1 MRKILLLLA
10 AALCLAALLITPA
23 AAEAE
28 EEEKPAEEEQAEWT
42 VLFYMCGSD
51 LESKYGYATGNLKEI
66 ASCVYPRDDVKN
78 LLLDESDELS
88 QALAYPDPGKVNV
101 LIETGGCREWHAQ
114 ELGMDISNSALQRWR
129 YECYTNDD
137 NPDGFFLEE
146 TLPLRSMADP
156 ETLADFIRWGAAN
169 YPAKKTALILWDHGG
184 GSKTGLF
191 IDELFQGDIMNLQEL
206 GDALRNGGVEM
217 EAVLFDACM
226 MANLETA
233 YAISESAEWMIASEE
248 VVAGQG
254 TAIGDWLQQLYID
267 PEFDGEWLGRWV
279 CDMTQIKYANE
290 NDEQAQQL
298 MTWSVID
305 LSRLPILTKMFDII
319 MGYVGDLYVRYPQ
332 MMSLYTKYIINTEHY
347 GSSDDN
353 MWDLAGIFYM
363 PELALNMS
371 VEVHRKMLNALKETV
386 VYCVRGPGRSS
397 ARGLSFCYAVN
408 FNKEELDN
416 YAQNCPSAN
425 YLAFLDAIS
434 PWTAPD
440 WVYETAERLPEAEE
454 LPAYQVTV
462 QKIMLEDGTPA
473 LTFDQDCYLG
483 ASTVYYNIFRV
494 DDRIDDIVSLGTMP
508 AYYNEEIGE
517 NGVYQAYE
525 LTEWPALEGQHIA
538 SYVIGRVS
546 PGAKEYLGSIPIQ
559 IGTEKRFLR
568 YGYFYEESRYVVY
581 GIWDGYETNSGLFN
595 RNVSS
600 LSQMAGQE
608 YVLLYPVFI
617 SDYEVPNQYYTS
629 EPQTIYRAMEMK
641 NLPVIPGKYYLQ
653 YVVMDMFMRPMPMEW
668 IEMNWD
674 GTELTMGDGF
684 TWEGEE
690 ILSVSDE
697 YWE

>member
-1 MRKILLLLA
+1 MRKILLCLT
-10 AALCLAALLITPA
+10 AALCLAALLIAPA

-28 EEEKPAEEEQAEWT
+28 AEEGQAEWT

-78 LLLDESDELS
+78 LLLDDSDELS
-88 QALAYPDPGKVNV
+88 QVLAYPDPGKVNV

-137 NPDGFFLEE
+137 IPDGFFLEE

-169 YPAKKTALILWDHGG
+169 YPAKKYALVLWDHGG

-233 YAISESAEWMIASEE
+233 YAISDSAEWMIASEE

-290 NDEQAQQL
+290 NNEQAQQL

-305 LSRLPILTKMFDII
+305 LSRVPILTKMFDMM
-319 MGYVGDLYVRYPQ
+319 MGMVGDLYVRYPQ

-353 MWDLAGIFYM
+353 MWDMAGIFYM

-371 VEVHRKMLNALKETV
+371 VEVHRKVLNALKETV

-416 YAQNCPSAN
+416 YARNCPSPN

-440 WVYETAERLPEAEE
+440 WVYETAERLPDASE
-454 LPAYQVTV
+454 LPAYRVTA

-473 LTFDQDCYLG
+473 LTFDQNCYLG
-483 ASTVYYNIFRV
+483 ASTVYYNIFRT

-508 AYYNEEIGE
+508 AYYNEDIGE

-525 LTEWPALEGQHIA
+525 LTQWPALEGQHIS

-559 IGTEKRFLR
+559 IGEEKRFLR

-608 YVLLYPVFI
+608 YRLLYPVYI
-617 SDYEVPNQYYTS
+617 SEYEVPDRFYTS
-629 EPQTIYRAMEMK
+629 EPQTIYRSMEMK

-674 GTELTMGDGF
+674 GTELKLADGF

-690 ILSVSDE
+690 VLSVSDE